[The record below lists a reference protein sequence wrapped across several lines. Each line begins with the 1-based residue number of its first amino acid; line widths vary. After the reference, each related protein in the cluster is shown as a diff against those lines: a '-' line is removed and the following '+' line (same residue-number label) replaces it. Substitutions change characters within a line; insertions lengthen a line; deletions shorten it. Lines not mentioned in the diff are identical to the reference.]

1 MGKAGTDQ
9 NSQEQ
14 SSFFSQPGQTSAVLA
29 DFPGAAQP
37 QGAWAQASAADLR
50 WIWAAQAAKHGV
62 IILYSPLPRL
72 EGLALHH
79 WCAHLEEVLVPWLS
93 PAQLSH
99 LQCFGSSDAALKARC
114 SRLLARALLIRLVMA
129 ATHASIITRGA
140 ADAAKSPRQHADMYS
155 HMAWLSLEG
164 LDRDYLG
171 RPVMPGWR
179 AAFSHSGHAAF
190 CAAFRLG
197 HESKNPPCH
206 QNAGQL
212 DAETLQDFRPC
223 LAVDAESLLNPPP
236 DPRAYSGKELTAPLA
251 KESCVRDA
259 LRRWTIKEALL
270 KSAGLGLSRD
280 PALVNSGFF
289 GQRRGRAQ
297 FCHEGS
303 KGFALG
309 PGSARQTIPCRHI
322 GWQLVPCAEHWL
334 CVAAP
339 VSPDRPLLVT
349 GRPLR
354 AHWSGVLN
362 SLD

>member
-1 MGKAGTDQ
+1 MGKAGTEE
-9 NSQEQ
+9 SSPEQ
-14 SSFFSQPGQTSAVLA
+14 SSFLSPLEQTSAEQA
-29 DFPGAAQP
+29 DFPTAARPSGACV
-37 QGAWAQASAADLR
+37 QASAADLR
-50 WIWAAQAAKHGV
+50 WIWAAQAAKRGV

-79 WCAHLEEVLVPWLS
+79 WCAHLEDILVPWLS

-114 SRLLARALLIRLVMA
+114 SRLLSRALLIRLVMA
-129 ATHASIITRGA
+129 ATHAAIITRNAAVGA
-140 ADAAKSPRQHADMYS
+140 RSPGRHSDTDS
-155 HMAWLSLEG
+155 HMAWLSLKG
-164 LDRDYLG
+164 LDRDYMG

-190 CAAFRLG
+190 CAAFHLG
-197 HESKNPPCH
+197 DEDKTPPCH
-206 QNAGQL
+206 QGINSP
-212 DAETLQDFRPC
+212 DSDPLQDFRPC

-251 KESCVRDA
+251 KEFKIRDA

-280 PALVNSGFF
+280 PALVSSGVS

-303 KGFALG
+303 TGFAIG
-309 PGSARQTIPCRHI
+309 GSSARRSAPCRYI
-322 GWQLVPCAEHWL
+322 DWQLVPCAGHWL

-339 VSPDRPLLVT
+339 VLPDRPLLVT
-349 GRPLR
+349 DRPLR
-354 AHWSGVLN
+354 AHWSGVLHN
-362 SLD
+362 LG

>member
-1 MGKAGTDQ
+1 MGKAGTDE
-9 NSQEQ
+9 SFPEQ
-14 SSFFSQPGQTSAVLA
+14 SLFLSPPEQAPAGQT
-29 DFPGAAQP
+29 DFPPAAQLS
-37 QGAWAQASAADLR
+37 GAWGQASAADLR
-50 WIWAAQAAKHGV
+50 WIWAAQAAKRGV

-129 ATHASIITRGA
+129 ATHASIITRGTA
-140 ADAAKSPRQHADMYS
+140 NAAKNPRQHADMYS
-155 HMAWLSLEG
+155 HMAWLSLKG
-164 LDRDYLG
+164 LDMDYLG

-190 CAAFRLG
+190 CAAFHLG
-197 HESKNPPCH
+197 HEDKNLPCH
-206 QNAGQL
+206 QNTDSPDSEA
-212 DAETLQDFRPC
+212 LQEFRPC
-223 LAVDAESLLNPPP
+223 LAVDAESLVNPPP
-236 DPRAYSGKELTAPLA
+236 DTRAYSGKELAAPLA
-251 KESCVRDA
+251 KESSVRDA

-280 PALVNSGFF
+280 PALVNSGFS

-303 KGFALG
+303 TGFAVG
-309 PGSARQTIPCRHI
+309 PGSARQTTPCRHI

-339 VSPDRPLLVT
+339 VSLNRPLLVT

-354 AHWSGVLN
+354 AHWNGVLN
-362 SLD
+362 SLA